1 MTSAFAQT
9 YGKKL
14 FQKHLEQYQPADP
27 LYEYY
32 TNDRGK
38 QKRRKRATPP
48 GLTHRDQRVLKS
60 VQRRAH
66 YLDKGFSVCGMRF
79 GWTFLIGIVPGAGDV
94 ADAVLNYVLVVRK
107 ARQAEI
113 PDWLLTRMLMNNAVS
128 MGMGFVPIAG
138 DVFLA
143 AFKANSRNAALLEEF
158 LRIRADEFMKLKAE
172 REGQTL
178 TGQRLTDKDRKAI
191 KPGAGDEGAVAQA
204 QVQATRKGKEA
215 TRSRKQPKATQGRFV
230 EEVDNGASPP
240 RTSQPMPCEGPV
252 TVERKKNWWRK

>member
-1 MTSAFAQT
+1 AQT

-14 FQKHLEQYQPADP
+14 FQKHLEQYQPSDP

-38 QKRRKRATPP
+38 QKKRKRALPL
-48 GLTHRDQRVLKS
+48 GLTDRDQRVLKS

-66 YLDKGFSVCGMRF
+66 YLDKGFRICGMRF
-79 GWTFLIGIVPGAGDV
+79 GWTFVIGIIPGAGDI

-113 PDWLLTRMLMNNAVS
+113 PDWLLTRMLMNNAAS

-138 DVFLA
+138 DICLA

-158 LRIRADEFMKLKAE
+158 LRIRGDEFLKLKAE
-172 REGQTL
+172 REGQTPA
-178 TGQRLTDKDRKAI
+178 GQKLTDRDRNVI
-191 KPGAGDEGAVAQA
+191 KPGAG
-204 QVQATRKGKEA
+204 
-215 TRSRKQPKATQGRFV
+215 
-230 EEVDNGASPP
+230 
-240 RTSQPMPCEGPV
+240 
-252 TVERKKNWWRK
+252 